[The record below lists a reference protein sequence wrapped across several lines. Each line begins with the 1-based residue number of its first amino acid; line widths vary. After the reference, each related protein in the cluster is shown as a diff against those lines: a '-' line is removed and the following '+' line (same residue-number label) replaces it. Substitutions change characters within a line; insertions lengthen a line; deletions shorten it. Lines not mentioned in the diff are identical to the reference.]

1 MKAIQ
6 SLDVDVVVPS
16 HGPLGDATVIDAYEE
31 YFATIQ
37 SRVGELK
44 TQGLSADEIVERL
57 TSELASRLSDW
68 RENGT
73 AMIDSTVRTAID
85 EAP

>member
-1 MKAIQ
+1 MELRSVANAANVKTRSPGFIA
-6 SLDVDVVVPS
+6 
-16 HGPLGDATVIDAYEE
+16 HEE

-57 TSELASRLSDW
+57 TSELAPRLSDW
-68 RENGT
+68 QENGT
-73 AMIDSTVRTAID
+73 AIIDTTVRTAFD